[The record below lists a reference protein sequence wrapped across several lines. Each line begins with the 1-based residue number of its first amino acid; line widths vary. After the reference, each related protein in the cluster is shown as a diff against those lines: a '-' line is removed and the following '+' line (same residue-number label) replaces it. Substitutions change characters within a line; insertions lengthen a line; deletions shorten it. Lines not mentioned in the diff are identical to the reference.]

1 MDRYCFLSTN
11 FHNSFNPNYT
21 MWWDYCYNHFKGK
34 KTRHTE
40 VKLIAQGH
48 LASEEWQVEFVP
60 QRPGSRVD
68 FLNYYINLLLKE
80 EKGIIEEQG
89 RQKHEF
95 KIQQPTYIIN
105 LRLQFSF
112 EAETICFLVSQQELL
127 YKVQVCVL
135 CQSSM
140 CNSQKCTEVDD
151 KHFNPFYKYQIFAF
165 IQNAHCYMLIEFSI
179 TNKYI

>member
-1 MDRYCFLSTN
+1 
-11 FHNSFNPNYT
+11 
-21 MWWDYCYNHFKGK
+21 MWWDYCYSHFKGK
-34 KTRHTE
+34 KTRHRE

-60 QRPGSRVD
+60 QQLGSRVD
-68 FLNYYINLLLKE
+68 FLNYYIILLLKE
-80 EKGIIEEQG
+80 EKSVIEEQG

-112 EAETICFLVSQQELL
+112 EAETICFLMSQQELL

-135 CQSSM
+135 SI
-140 CNSQKCTEVDD
+140 
-151 KHFNPFYKYQIFAF
+151 FNV
-165 IQNAHCYMLIEFSI
+165 
-179 TNKYI
+179 